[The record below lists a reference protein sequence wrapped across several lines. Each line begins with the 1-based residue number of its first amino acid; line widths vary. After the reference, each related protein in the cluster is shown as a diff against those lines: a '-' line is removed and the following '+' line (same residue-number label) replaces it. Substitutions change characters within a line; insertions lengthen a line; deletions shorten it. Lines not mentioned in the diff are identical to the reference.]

1 MFKRREPSTENGH
14 ASLTDGS
21 QGRTLG
27 SSRRVVV
34 DHNLCFF
41 CGACVAVCPPDAI
54 FLETAFL
61 KIDDQTCTL
70 CERCVNMCPVHALSM
85 VDSGI
90 TAQGE

>member
-1 MFKRREPSTENGH
+1 MFNRHKPPVEDEYALQTNGKVK
-14 ASLTDGS
+14 
-21 QGRTLG
+21 
-27 SSRRVVV
+27 RRVVV

-61 KIDDQTCTL
+61 KINNQTCTL

-85 VDSGI
+85 IEAGS
-90 TAQGE
+90 TAYTE

>member
-1 MFKRREPSTENGH
+1 MFKRRESLTENGH
-14 ASLTDGS
+14 ASQMNGKVE
-21 QGRTLG
+21 
-27 SSRRVVV
+27 RRVVV

-61 KIDDQTCTL
+61 HINDQTCTL

-85 VDSGI
+85 VEAGP
-90 TAQGE
+90 TAHAE

>member
-1 MFKRREPSTENGH
+1 MFKRHEPPTENRH
-14 ASLTDGS
+14 LASQTNGKS
-21 QGRTLG
+21 E
-27 SSRRVVV
+27 RRVVV

-61 KIDDQTCTL
+61 NINDQTCTL

-85 VDSGI
+85 AEGEP
-90 TAQGE
+90 TARAE

>member
-1 MFKRREPSTENGH
+1 MFKRPEPPAENGH
-14 ASLTDGS
+14 ASRKNGKDE
-21 QGRTLG
+21 
-27 SSRRVVV
+27 RRVVV

-61 KIDDQTCTL
+61 KVDDQTCTL

-85 VDSGI
+85 VEL
-90 TAQGE
+90 ALAE